1 MPTVRYGTA
10 HPYHT
15 PIGNPR
21 GVARPLL
28 GVRVIGEY
36 ASREVLALVDSGA
49 DSSVFHVDIAALAGI
64 VVSSTCRRGQ
74 VRGVG
79 GFVESYVCPVELEI
93 EGRRFAAEV
102 NFVDDPA
109 RRTLALLGRHDVFMQ
124 FQFGFDQRA
133 RQLLVEP
140 YP

>member
-1 MPTVRYGTA
+1 M
-10 HPYHT
+10 
-15 PIGNPR
+15 
-21 GVARPLL
+21 ARPLL
-28 GVRVIGEY
+28 GVRVIGPY
-36 ASREVLALVDSGA
+36 ASREVLVLVDSGA
-49 DSSVFHVDIAALAGI
+49 DSSVFHIDIAALAGI
-64 VVSSTCRRGQ
+64 VVSSTCRRGR

-79 GFVESYVCPVELEI
+79 GLVETDVCPVELELEI

-109 RRTLALLGRHDVFMQ
+109 RRTLALLGRHDVFVQ

-133 RQLLVEP
+133 HQLLVEP